1 MSQLAASDR
10 GGAADSLGQEL
21 TSANEV
27 RRTVVRSLKIR
38 RAGST
43 TVGGG
48 EGGRVEGEYKGFGDE
63 ILNMVN
69 TLKWKLKSSAYF
81 LISCILNPYLPVD
94 REIKSR
100 NDDFKEPISDFGR
113 ASGVG

>member
-48 EGGRVEGEYKGFGDE
+48 KVVVLRVNIRVLE
-63 ILNMVN
+63 M
-69 TLKWKLKSSAYF
+69 KS
-81 LISCILNPYLPVD
+81 
-94 REIKSR
+94 
-100 NDDFKEPISDFGR
+100 
-113 ASGVG
+113 